1 MKAALGAS
9 TISNIAQQPA
19 RQRYIA
25 AHVEVFAFSVWVRWL
40 LRVMLG
46 QSHLLMRKRLLL
58 LRPHARAFAAIAVYL
73 PLLDAT
79 ERVYGVVVEVA
90 KVAI

>member
-1 MKAALGAS
+1 
-9 TISNIAQQPA
+9 
-19 RQRYIA
+19 
-25 AHVEVFAFSVWVRWL
+25 
-40 LRVMLG
+40 MLG